1 VVKPVK
7 ESKIET
13 YFVDQVEN
21 VLKGEARKYKTRRND
36 PDRLVMLPGGRVYFV
51 ELKRPGEEARDG
63 QAREH
68 KRLRDMG
75 FDVAVLDTKEAVDAW
90 IADKAGKN
98 RCPECGYGLLRMG
111 TLDKRACPDCHKEY
125 FWELE
130 KGQKRDYT

>member
-1 VVKPVK
+1 VVKRVK
-7 ESKIET
+7 EVTIEE
-13 YFVDQVEN
+13 YFVEQVES

-36 PDRLVMLPGGRVYFV
+36 PDRIVLLPGGRIYFV
-51 ELKRPGEEARDG
+51 
-63 QAREH
+63 EH